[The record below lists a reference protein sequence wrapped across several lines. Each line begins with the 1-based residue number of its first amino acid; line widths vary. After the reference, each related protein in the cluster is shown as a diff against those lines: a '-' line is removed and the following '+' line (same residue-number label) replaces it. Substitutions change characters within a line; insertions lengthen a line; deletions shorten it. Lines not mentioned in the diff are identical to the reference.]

1 MDHLRKM
8 CLKLLLGVFLTKEG
22 ERFFFLQNWK
32 FILLKIGKKSQWT
45 LSIIKVLYNPKQI
58 LGFFRSCGIAYNFDP
73 LFDISIDI
81 ILSRHVSQFLCLL
94 RTRGN
99 GDIIIYKGWYVMPYK
114 SYWNTYFQYQNTHVF
129 LNLSILPIFEHFLT
143 IY

>member
-1 MDHLRKM
+1 MDHPKKNLF
-8 CLKLLLGVFLTKEG
+8 GIAAWGFPDQEI